1 MDEHS
6 WDAGDIGD
14 DDDGLAYKPIS
25 RCAVAAAFLG
35 VLSLLAL
42 AVSQMWVIVILA
54 LGFGAYAVWSIS
66 NDPIQMAG
74 IVPAVAGLMLGLFT
88 ATFLMV
94 HDATIDGVVDRRG
107 RELAVSWLEL
117 MGEQKLKQA
126 HMLKLPPT
134 LRPPESVSLEK
145 FYGISAEALE
155 DYQKFVKDPLTLR
168 LTASGAI
175 AKIEFLQKTD
185 QTQSKAI
192 TRLTNEFRLHYASG
206 SSTDVL
212 VTIIRHNPH
221 EGVPGKW
228 NVGFVELSKGNEL

>member
-6 WDAGDIGD
+6 WDAGDID

-25 RCAVAAAFLG
+25 RCAVAAACFG

-54 LGFGAYAVWSIS
+54 LGFGVYAVWSIS
-66 NDPIQMAG
+66 NGPIQTAG
-74 IVPAVAGLMLGLFT
+74 MVPAVAGLMLGLFT
-88 ATFLMV
+88 ATFILV
-94 HDATIDGVVDRRG
+94 HGATIDGAVDRRG

-126 HMLKLPPT
+126 HMLKLPPAR
-134 LRPPESVSLEK
+134 RPPESVSLER
-145 FYGISAEALE
+145 FYGISAEALG
-155 DYQKFVKDPLTLR
+155 DFQKFDKDPLTLQ
-168 LTASGAI
+168 LTEAGAI
-175 AKIEFLQKTD
+175 ADIEFLRKID
-185 QTQSKAI
+185 QVPSKAI
-192 TRLTNEFRLHYASG
+192 TRLTYEFRLHYAG
-206 SSTDVL
+206 GNSTDIL

-228 NVGFVELSKGNEL
+228 NVGFVELSKGSES